1 MRPHPPSSLAALEVL
16 ALASEYILVG
26 TTSSTAYKGGR
37 LIIVAGDGNSTKFR
51 IVGAIDIKG
60 ESISVSEESY
70 IYSNGGHKIE
80 IREIY

>member
-1 MRPHPPSSLAALEVL
+1 MPPHPPSSFAALEVL

-26 TTSSTAYKGGR
+26 TTSSTDCKGGR
-37 LIIVAGDGNSTKFR
+37 LIIVAVDGNSTKFR

-60 ESISVSEESY
+60 ESVSVSEDSD

-80 IREIY
+80 IQEIY